1 MLEPKLMIEPSSK
14 LGTRIKLET
23 ASSNLEKIYDETIST
38 REPIVITREGYETVS
53 VIPTAELNSLME
65 TAYLFGS
72 GENAA
77 RLLDALQRAK
87 ARTNKPLTIEDLRQ
101 EFGLDK
107 EEEKVSA

>member
-1 MLEPKLMIEPSSK
+1 MIQQKLMREPSSRP
-14 LGTRIKLET
+14 GTRIKLET
-23 ASSNLEKIYDETIST
+23 ASSNFEKIYDETIST
-38 REPIVITREGYETVS
+38 QEPIVITREGYETVS

-87 ARTNKPLTIEDLRQ
+87 ARTNKPRTIEDLRQ
-101 EFGLDK
+101 EFGQGI
-107 EEEKVSA
+107 EEEENL